1 MNSLFGDA
9 TSVMPTPET
18 LAEAELLFSG
28 MGSPVPSLD
37 IRGARG
43 AGSSHAGTPIGGG
56 RQKPT
61 ADGEIPRL
69 EIDAAR
75 GGAGASPGGRRRPS
89 LGARQESG
97 SGSGNGAGRREGVG
111 GWISDMIARTRGGQ
125 QQADSESGSYRPVGQ
140 RGDGEDDDD
149 DGHYEVG
156 DGDEE
161 GEGGGEQRAGGARGG
176 YAPVDAAG
184 TARRDAG
191 GGAT

>member
-1 MNSLFGDA
+1 
-9 TSVMPTPET
+9 
-18 LAEAELLFSG
+18 

-43 AGSSHAGTPIGGG
+43 AGSSHAGTPLGGG
-56 RQKPT
+56 RQKPA

-69 EIDAAR
+69 EIDAR
-75 GGAGASPGGRRRPS
+75 GGGGGGGGGAAPGGGRRRPS
-89 LGARQESG
+89 LGARQGSG
-97 SGSGNGAGRREGVG
+97 SGSGNGAGSRREGVG

-125 QQADSESGSYRPVGQ
+125 QADSESGSYRPVGQ
-140 RGDGEDDDD
+140 RGDGDDGDD

-156 DGDEE
+156 DGGEE
-161 GEGGGEQRAGGARGG
+161 EGGGEQRAGGARAG